1 MADASDFEYQASG
14 SERVFIYHRGR
25 LAETLS
31 GRAAVDFLLKAE
43 RSDAAGAQLL
53 MAKATGNY
61 KRGNER
67 AARNRRD

>member
-1 MADASDFEYQASG
+1 MAEPSEFEFQTG
-14 SERVFIYHRGR
+14 GDERVFIYHRGR
-25 LAETLS
+25 LAETLN
-31 GRAAVDFLLKAE
+31 GRPAVDFLLKVE

-67 AARNRRD
+67 AAKKRRS